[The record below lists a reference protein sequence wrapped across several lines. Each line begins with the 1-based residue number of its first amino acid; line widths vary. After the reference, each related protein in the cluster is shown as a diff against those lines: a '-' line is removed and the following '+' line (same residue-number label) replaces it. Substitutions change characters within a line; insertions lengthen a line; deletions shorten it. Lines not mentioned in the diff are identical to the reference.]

1 MFSEFKKFVLRG
13 NVMDLA
19 VGVIIGAAF
28 GKIVD
33 SLVNDLIMPIIGVF
47 GKADFSSLFIPLDGK
62 VYATLADAKKAAAP
76 VLAYGSFINAVVNFL
91 ILAFII
97 FMIIRAVNKLMP
109 APAPPP
115 AGPATKECPE
125 CTTAIPLKA
134 KRCPQCTAVVA

>member
-1 MFSEFKKFVLRG
+1 MLSEFKKFVMRG

-33 SLVNDLIMPIIGVF
+33 SLVNDIIMPIVGVF
-47 GKADFSSLFIPLDGK
+47 GKADFSSFFISLDGK

-76 VLAYGSFINAVVNFL
+76 VLAYGSFVNAVVNFL

-97 FMIIRAVNKLMP
+97 FMIVRGVNKLMP

-115 AGPATKECPE
+115 AGPATKQCPE
-125 CTTAIPLKA
+125 CTSAIPLGA
-134 KRCPQCTAVVA
+134 RRCPQCTAAIA

>member
-1 MFSEFKKFVLRG
+1 MFSEFKKFVMRG

-47 GKADFSSLFIPLDGK
+47 GKADFSSLFISLNGK
-62 VYATLADAKKAAAP
+62 EYATLADAKKAAAP
-76 VLAYGSFINAVVNFL
+76 VLAYGSFLNAVVNFL

-97 FMIIRAVNKLMP
+97 FMIVKAVNKLMP
-109 APAPPP
+109 APEPPP

-134 KRCPQCTAVVA
+134 KRCPQCTAMVA

>member
-1 MFSEFKKFVLRG
+1 MFSEFKKFVMRG

-33 SLVNDLIMPIIGVF
+33 SLVNDLIMPIVGVF
-47 GKADFSSLFIPLDGK
+47 GKADFSSLFISLDGK
-62 VYATLADAKKAAAP
+62 EYATLADAKKAAAP

-97 FMIIRAVNKLMP
+97 FMIVRAVNKLMP
-109 APAPPP
+109 APEPPP

-125 CTTAIPLKA
+125 CTTGIPLRA